1 MSKNA
6 SPSGRAMESV
16 WIPIVGSRFF
26 AAGLFFGCA
35 RIAALIGGLAF
46 SAPLLADPIGDS
58 AAYKLAPGDRITV
71 TIFGQP
77 DLSGDMLIDNAG
89 NIVLPFLEPLAVR
102 GLTILECQQ
111 FIRDR
116 LADGILRQPSVS
128 VRVSELRPLYVL
140 GDVRTPG
147 AYPFRYGST
156 AQSAVALAGGFGLAE
171 PLQNTAVTE
180 FLLADERV
188 RQLTFQKQTLLI
200 RRARLEAQRD
210 GLSTFSPPT
219 PSGATENKDIPG
231 IVANEKDVFEAQG
244 AILRSQLELM
254 RAQKPRLEKEIEAE
268 NQQIAAGTKQ
278 LEAIKQETDRIDR
291 LVKQGLATQNVGFQ
305 LKVSEAS
312 QEMNVWRLMAEVSRL
327 QIASGELDLKIQDA
341 EASFKKQAVVELR
354 EARERL
360 NELEATLPSA
370 REIRDVKLQYA
381 GGVINV
387 AVRRSIAVT
396 RTRNG
401 QSAVFEATE
410 TTALEPGDI
419 VEVKRLLP
427 RETSRQSASVTQPAW
442 QPPQGGTGIANL
454 IDVVPR

>member
-1 MSKNA
+1 
-6 SPSGRAMESV
+6 V
-16 WIPIVGSRFF
+16 
-26 AAGLFFGCA
+26 
-35 RIAALIGGLAF
+35 
-46 SAPLLADPIGDS
+46 
-58 AAYKLAPGDRITV
+58 
-71 TIFGQP
+71 
-77 DLSGDMLIDNAG
+77 
-89 NIVLPFLEPLAVR
+89 
-102 GLTILECQQ
+102 
-111 FIRDR
+111 
-116 LADGILRQPSVS
+116 
-128 VRVSELRPLYVL
+128 
-140 GDVRTPG
+140 
-147 AYPFRYGST
+147 
-156 AQSAVALAGGFGLAE
+156 
-171 PLQNTAVTE
+171 
-180 FLLADERV
+180 LADERV

>member
-1 MSKNA
+1 M
-6 SPSGRAMESV
+6 PGIR
-16 WIPIVGSRFF
+16 ILIVGARLV
-26 AAGLFFGCA
+26 AAGVLGCA
-35 RIAALIGGLAF
+35 GMAALAGTLAF
-46 SAPLLADPIGDS
+46 SAPVLSDPVGDS

-71 TIFGQP
+71 TVFGQP
-77 DLSGDMLIDNAG
+77 DLSGDILIDNAG
-89 NIVLPFLEPLAVR
+89 NIVLPFLEPLLVKGMTLR
-102 GLTILECQQ
+102 ECQQ
-111 FIRDR
+111 SIRDR

-128 VRVSELRPLYVL
+128 VRISELRPLYVL

-188 RQLTFQKQTLLI
+188 RQLTFQKQTLLV

-210 GLSTFSPPT
+210 GLSIFSPPT
-219 PSGATENKDIPG
+219 PSGPTENKDISG
-231 IVANEKDVFEAQG
+231 IVANEKEIFDAQA

-268 NQQIAAGTKQ
+268 NQQIAAGNKQ

-327 QIASGELDLKIQDA
+327 QIASGELDLKIQEA

-360 NELEATLPSA
+360 NELETTLPSA

-387 AVRRSIAVT
+387 TVKRSITVT
-396 RTRNG
+396 RIRDG
-401 QSAVFEATE
+401 QTAVLEATE
-410 TTALEPGDI
+410 TTPLEPGDI

-427 RETSRQSASVTQPAW
+427 RETSRESASMPQPYLQAR
-442 QPPQGGTGIANL
+442 QGGTGAADL
-454 IDVVPR
+454 SDAAPR